1 VDGLCARRGDRLG
14 RSPLANSV
22 RSCPKSTNSSVNH
35 ETTRSVPPY
44 NLGGTLSARVPR
56 WVLIFSG
63 LYRNDPAFRLN
74 MQTIQQGV
82 IWLMVGSAIDQIDL
96 TMPQG
101 SSQAALFVLSRA
113 SLPGNES
120 PANALDTFERQ
131 RIRRAIGGRLFRH
144 VERQHLRALLRLARS
159 RYFALRSFDRERI
172 AWDRE
177 LRSAA
182 RVVMYRALRRK
193 VLGPQDVRDP
203 IHQLPDAAGLGRR
216 DHERAIRGV
225 VGAAAGS
232 SRRTF
237 NWTFTLLND
246 GIPAASQPAQ
256 KSCLIF
262 SPTPLLGSQMESR
275 SAI

>member
-1 VDGLCARRGDRLG
+1 L
-14 RSPLANSV
+14 
-22 RSCPKSTNSSVNH
+22 VN
-35 ETTRSVPPY
+35 
-44 NLGGTLSARVPR
+44 G
-56 WVLIFSG
+56 WVG
-63 LYRNDPAFRLN
+63 
-74 MQTIQQGV
+74 
-82 IWLMVGSAIDQIDL
+82 IDQIDL

-193 VLGPQDVRDP
+193 VLGPLTTRAQDVHDP

-246 GIPAASQPAQ
+246 GIPAASGGFSAFCHGAHSAFSLRANTEACTADHHAHTRRSWSFFNDPASLRSWFLNDVVVRKGWRHDESCQ
-256 KSCLIF
+256 GSTSENCSHGKSPF
-262 SPTPLLGSQMESR
+262 KVKPRLGSGS
-275 SAI
+275 